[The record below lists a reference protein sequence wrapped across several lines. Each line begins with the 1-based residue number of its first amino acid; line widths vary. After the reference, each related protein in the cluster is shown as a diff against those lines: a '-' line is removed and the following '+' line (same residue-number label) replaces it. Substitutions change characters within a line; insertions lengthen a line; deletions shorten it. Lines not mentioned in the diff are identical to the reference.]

1 MLFVSTYYLKANLT
15 NIEAAVDSYIMIEL
29 YISTSVD
36 ACNDGASGDPA
47 EFFTFVF
54 EFYLALL
61 TSPGPLPASQ
71 LDTVETSLD
80 LFSTG
85 GIGCL
90 SGSQQL
96 IIGTAAYI
104 TCLFQNICNS
114 KANISLCIL

>member
-1 MLFVSTYYLKANLT
+1 M
-15 NIEAAVDSYIMIEL
+15 DSYIMIEL
-29 YISTSVD
+29 YISSAVD

-96 IIGTAAYI
+96 IIGTVAYI
-104 TCLFQNICNS
+104 SCLWQS
-114 KANISLCIL
+114 MGDRKANILFCIL